1 MSDVENKKVEE
12 HVLNYTYLEDQA
24 PENVDVYFE
33 PVIKLEDIETK
44 TNEEDEDSIFKMRAK
59 LFRFDSDAKE
69 WKERGTGD
77 VKLLKHKESGK
88 IRILMRRDK
97 TLKICA
103 NHYEM
108 ELSPNVG
115 SDRSWVWS
123 ATADFSEG
131 VAEHQLLAIRFANSE
146 NANIF
151 KDAFNDARESNKKL
165 AAKSDSKSSDK
176 EDDKA
181 KEEPESKEES
191 ESKETKA
198 E

>member
-12 HVLNYTYLEDQA
+12 HQEDQA

-103 NHYEM
+103 NHYVSAEM

-151 KDAFNDARESNKKL
+151 KDAFTDARESNKKL
-165 AAKSDSKSSDK
+165 AAKSDSKSADK
-176 EDDKA
+176 EQDEA

-191 ESKETKA
+191 ESKEPKA